1 MVQFC
6 GTESTLSVAAR
17 PTLAFTAVFPTEL
30 RAPELTPLGSADPQM
45 CIGLDNAPAAGDI
58 EFISVFAELSI
69 DRPVVPMV
77 ADDPV
82 PEAMLEAMPE
92 APEAEVRAAVDDV
105 TPDTEDTGVVVVV
118 DAVAV
123 PAVDARPVTELD
135 AATELSG
142 AELVD
147 SAEVS
152 GVVATDVSGE
162 TVWALDPAD
171 VLATCASAAAWPAV
185 AVSVVVG
192 GGKANGDKVDA
203 AAAAP

>member
-17 PTLAFTAVFPTEL
+17 PTLAFTAVLPTEL

-82 PEAMLEAMPE
+82 PETVPEAML
-92 APEAEVRAAVDDV
+92 EAEVRAAVEDV
-105 TPDTEDTGVVVVV
+105 IPDSEDTGVVEVVV

-123 PAVDARPVTELD
+123 PAVDATPVTELD
-135 AATELSG
+135 AATEVSG

-152 GVVATDVSGE
+152 GVVAADVSGE
-162 TVWALDPAD
+162 TAWALEPAD

-185 AVSVVVG
+185 AVSDVVG
-192 GGKANGDKVDA
+192 GGQGNGDKIDA